1 MLLLLQGVPPP
12 IHVTVQ
18 QPPGLPFWETAII
31 SAVVGTFFG
40 FTSSLAMEFLRP
52 AIASRLL
59 KKTILK
65 NLDKEFCENYGAL
78 LDALELMR
86 DYDTASDDIKQHI
99 TYVVQQIGGSITK
112 ERFTHYKETQKA
124 IFYEADEGYRL
135 GKFNVLLDRAFEHF
149 PENRELMLIADGL
162 AQEHAT
168 LRGIPPVK
176 PLGIFIKAFNA
187 IKAGAK

>member
-40 FTSSLAMEFLRP
+40 FTSSLAMEFLTP
-52 AIASRLL
+52 AIAAPLG
-59 KKTILK
+59 KKTNLK
-65 NLDKEFCENYGAL
+65 HLDKEFCENYGAL

-86 DYDTASDDIKQHI
+86 DYDTAAEDIKQHI
-99 TYVVQQIGGSITK
+99 TYVVQQIGGSIIK
-112 ERFTHYKETQKA
+112 EEFTNYKETQKA

-135 GKFNVLLDRAFEHF
+135 GKFNVLLDRA
-149 PENRELMLIADGL
+149 
-162 AQEHAT
+162 
-168 LRGIPPVK
+168 
-176 PLGIFIKAFNA
+176 
-187 IKAGAK
+187 